1 MSRLVTRTAN
11 PVVGI
16 PVAATPSS
24 TRTVHPWSWWA
35 WAAGCGIAISLTNNP
50 LLVVLITAA
59 VTLVV
64 AVRRTDEP
72 WARSARV
79 YAGMAFTVII
89 IRVFFQILMGG
100 DGKGTVLFRL
110 PEASLPNWAAGIRLG
125 GPVTA
130 EGLAATGYDALR
142 LAGMLACFGAA
153 NSLAN
158 PRRILK
164 SVPAALHDISVAV
177 VIALSVFPQLI
188 ASAQRVR
195 RARRLRGDTRK
206 GIRALGAVLVPVLED
221 SVEMSMSL
229 ARGMESRGYG
239 RTRDGRRVRPG
250 TRVLLVVSVMALT
263 RGCYGVLANPTGS
276 FSTDPSTCA
285 PGSLC
290 SWLLMD
296 RMGQHIGAVLI
307 VAGIIGSVV
316 GLRISG
322 RRLGVSRYRPDP
334 WTWQATA
341 SCLCGAVAIVAMI
354 WLSRANPKAI
364 TVSTSPVVWPPLEP
378 AMLLLVVAAA
388 LPGVFT
394 PAPQRSTQAD
404 PEQAASWTSRQ
415 DEVPQS

>member
-89 IRVFFQILMGG
+89 IRVFFQILTGG

-110 PEASLPNWAAGIRLG
+110 PEASLPNWAAGICLG

-195 RARRLRGDTRK
+195 RARRLRGNTRK
-206 GIRALGAVLVPVLED
+206 GIRALGP
-221 SVEMSMSL
+221 
-229 ARGMESRGYG
+229 
-239 RTRDGRRVRPG
+239 
-250 TRVLLVVSVMALT
+250 
-263 RGCYGVLANPTGS
+263 
-276 FSTDPSTCA
+276 
-285 PGSLC
+285 C
-290 SWLLMD
+290 S
-296 RMGQHIGAVLI
+296 
-307 VAGIIGSVV
+307 
-316 GLRISG
+316 
-322 RRLGVSRYRPDP
+322 SRYWKTRWRCRCP
-334 WTWQATA
+334 WPAGWSPADTGAPVT
-341 SCLCGAVAIVAMI
+341 AVASA
-354 WLSRANPKAI
+354 R
-364 TVSTSPVVWPPLEP
+364 EP
-378 AMLLLVVAAA
+378 AFCSSC
-388 LPGVFT
+388 P
-394 PAPQRSTQAD
+394 
-404 PEQAASWTSRQ
+404 
-415 DEVPQS
+415 